1 MIVTLEHINLSYGK
15 TKIFNDL
22 TLSIPENSF
31 NLLIGPSGIGKST
44 LLKIIAGLFP
54 QLKGTVL
61 VDNTAISQL
70 PANQRAQHVGFLF
83 QDPDT
88 QFAMP
93 TPFEELTF
101 TLENLQ
107 IPADEIAKRATAA
120 LEFVGIKQLA
130 DQQIDT
136 LSGGEKQ
143 KVALAIIVAMKSKLL
158 LLDEP
163 FANVDIIARQEIL
176 KKIKTLQADGVTI
189 LVADHDFSGYQDIV
203 NNVWEIQHQTISALD
218 HDQFMQR
225 ISKPQHHIFKTTNEG
240 IFELT
245 HFKLSAE
252 KRTLITVPH
261 LLIGAPGITLLTGAN
276 GSGKS
281 TLFNAL
287 TKLKSFDG
295 QITYQSKNIQK
306 LKVAQYVQK
315 VALLFQS
322 PERQFLRMTVDEE
335 LALSFQHSQHQSFWS
350 SEVID
355 HYLTRLNLNHLRQ
368 HIVYQLSG
376 GQKKKLQLLLM
387 LIVGTPVLL
396 LDEPIAGLDV
406 ASVRVVA
413 EILQEISAQG
423 NQRFII
429 ISHQLDALL
438 PVINYHLHLDHQTLY
453 YQEQL

>member
-1 MIVTLEHINLSYGK
+1 MIVTLEHLNLSYGK
-15 TKIFNDL
+15 TKIFDDL
-22 TLSIPENSF
+22 TLTIQENSF

-61 VDNTAISQL
+61 VDNIAISQL
-70 PANQRAQHVGFLF
+70 PANQRAQYVGFLF

-107 IPADEIAKRATAA
+107 IPSDEIAERATAA
-120 LEFVGIKQLA
+120 LKFVGIKQLA
-130 DQQIDT
+130 NQQMNT

-163 FANVDIIARQEIL
+163 FANVDMTARQEIL
-176 KKIKTLQADGVTI
+176 KKIKTLQADGVSI
-189 LVADHDFSGYQDIV
+189 LVADHDFSGYSDIV
-203 NNVWEIQHQTISALD
+203 NNVWEIHNHKISALD
-218 HDQFMQR
+218 HTQFIQR
-225 ISKPQHHIFKTTNEG
+225 LPKPQHHTFKTISEG
-240 IFELT
+240 VFELN
-245 HFKLSAE
+245 HFKLLNE
-252 KRTLITVPH
+252 KKTLITVPQ

-335 LALSFQHSQHQSFWS
+335 LTLSYQHSQQRAFWS
-350 SEVID
+350 PQKID
-355 HYLTRLNLNHLRQ
+355 HFLTRLNLLHLRQ
-368 HIVYQLSG
+368 HVVYQLSG

-387 LIVGTPVLL
+387 LIVGTPMLL

-413 EILQEISAQG
+413 EILQELSTQG
-423 NQRFII
+423 KQRFII

-438 PVINYHLHLDHQTLY
+438 PVVNYHLHLDHQTLY
-453 YQEQL
+453 YQEQF